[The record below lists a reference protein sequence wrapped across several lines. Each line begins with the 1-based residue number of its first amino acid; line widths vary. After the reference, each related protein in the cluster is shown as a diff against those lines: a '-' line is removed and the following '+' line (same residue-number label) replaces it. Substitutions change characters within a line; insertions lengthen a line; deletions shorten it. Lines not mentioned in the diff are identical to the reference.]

1 MRIKIKNSNANSKKM
16 KYIFLLITILV
27 AFTACEEELKTADAY
42 GNFEAKEVIVSS
54 EMGGKLLK
62 LNVEEGQELKS
73 GDLVAVVDTTQLV
86 LKQKQLRASIQTIS
100 GKTQNAQP
108 QVDVFKQQKDV
119 LLREKRRVEA
129 LVQGNA
135 ATQKQLDDLN
145 GQLEILDKQIAATQ
159 AQTAT
164 LNKGI
169 MGEIQPLQ
177 IQIDQLTDQIHRATT
192 YNPIDG
198 IVLIK
203 MAETAEMTASGKPLY
218 KIADTKN
225 MILRAYISGE
235 QLANIKIGQS
245 VKVAIDETATTNRTL
260 DGKVTW
266 ISEKAEF
273 TPKIIQ
279 TKEERVNL
287 VYAIKIAVT
296 NDGSLKI
303 GMPAEVSF

>member
-1 MRIKIKNSNANSKKM
+1 MKN
-16 KYIFLLITILV
+16 IFLLIIALAT
-27 AFTACEEELKTADAY
+27 FTACEEELKTADAY

-54 EMGGKLLK
+54 EMGGKLLE
-62 LNVEEGQELKS
+62 LNVEEGQELKA
-73 GDLVAVVDTTQLV
+73 GALVAVVDTTQLA

-108 QVDVFKQQKDV
+108 QVDVFKKQKDV

-145 GQLEILDKQIAATQ
+145 GQLEILDKQIAAIQ

-169 MGEIQPLQ
+169 MGEIQPLYV
-177 IQIDQLTDQIHRATT
+177 QIDQLTDQIHRATT

-203 MAETAEMTASGKPLY
+203 MAETAEMTAPGKPLY

-235 QLANIKIGQS
+235 QLPNIKIGQM

-260 DGKVTW
+260 DGKITW
-266 ISEKAEF
+266 VSEKAEF

-287 VYAIKIAVT
+287 VYAIKIAVE

>member
-1 MRIKIKNSNANSKKM
+1 MKN
-16 KYIFLLITILV
+16 IFLVIIAIATL
-27 AFTACEEELKTADAY
+27 TACEEELKTADAC
-42 GNFEAKEVIVSS
+42 GNFEAREVIVSS
-54 EMGGKLLK
+54 EMGGKLLQ
-62 LNVEEGQELKS
+62 LNVEEGQELKA
-73 GDLVAVVDTTQLV
+73 GALVAVVDTTQLV

-108 QVDVFKQQKDV
+108 QVDVFKKQKDV

-145 GQLEILDKQIAATQ
+145 GQIEILDKQIAATE

-169 MGEIQPLQ
+169 MGEIQPLYV
-177 IQIDQLTDQIHRATT
+177 QIDQLTDQIHRATT

-203 MAETAEMTASGKPLY
+203 MAETAEMTAPGKPLY

-225 MILRAYISGE
+225 MILRAYVSGE
-235 QLANIKIGQS
+235 QLPNIKIGQR

-260 DGKVTW
+260 DGKITW

-287 VYAIKIAVT
+287 VYAIKIAVK

>member
-1 MRIKIKNSNANSKKM
+1 MKN
-16 KYIFLLITILV
+16 IFLLIIALAT
-27 AFTACEEELKTADAY
+27 FTACEEELKTADAY

-54 EMGGKLLK
+54 EMGGKLLE
-62 LNVEEGQELKS
+62 LNVEEGQELKA
-73 GDLVAVVDTTQLV
+73 GALVAVVDTTQLI

-108 QVDVFKQQKDV
+108 QVDVFKKQKDV

-145 GQLEILDKQIAATQ
+145 GQLEILDKQIAAIQ

-169 MGEIQPLQ
+169 MGEIQPLYV
-177 IQIDQLTDQIHRATT
+177 QIDQLTDQIHRAIT
-192 YNPIDG
+192 YNPING

-203 MAETAEMTASGKPLY
+203 MAETAEMTAPGKPLY

-235 QLANIKIGQS
+235 QLPNIKIGQM

-260 DGKVTW
+260 DGKITW
-266 ISEKAEF
+266 VSEKAEF

-287 VYAIKIAVT
+287 VYAIKIAVE

>member
-1 MRIKIKNSNANSKKM
+1 MKN
-16 KYIFLLITILV
+16 IFLAIIALV
-27 AFTACEEELKTADAY
+27 MLTACEEELKTADAY

-62 LNVEEGQELKS
+62 FNVEEGQQIKS
-73 GDLVAVVDTTQLV
+73 GALVAVVDTTQLI

-100 GKTQNAQP
+100 GKRQDSQP
-108 QVDVFKQQKDV
+108 QVEVFKKQKDN
-119 LLREKRRVEA
+119 LLREKRRLEA
-129 LVQGNA
+129 LIQGNA
-135 ATQKQLDDLN
+135 ATKKQLDDLN
-145 GQLEILDKQIAATQ
+145 GQIEVLDKQIAATQ

-169 MGEIQPLQ
+169 MGEIQPLYV
-177 IQIDQLTDQIHRATT
+177 QIDQLSDQIRRAST

-198 IVLIK
+198 VVLIK
-203 MAETAEMTASGKPLY
+203 MAEPSEMTAPGKPLY

-225 MILRAYISGE
+225 MILRAYISGA
-235 QLANIKIGQS
+235 QLPNVKIGQT
-245 VKVAIDETATTNRTL
+245 VKVAIDETAETNRTL
-260 DGKVTW
+260 DGKITW

-287 VYAIKIAVT
+287 VYAIKIAVK

-303 GMPAEVSF
+303 GMPAEVNF

>member
-203 MAETAEMTASGKPLY
+203 MAETAEMTAPGKPLY

-260 DGKVTW
+260 DGKITW

>member
-1 MRIKIKNSNANSKKM
+1 MKN
-16 KYIFLLITILV
+16 IFLLIIALAT
-27 AFTACEEELKTADAY
+27 FTACEEELKTADAY

-54 EMGGKLLK
+54 EMGGKLLE
-62 LNVEEGQELKS
+62 LNVEEGQELKA
-73 GDLVAVVDTTQLV
+73 GALVAVVDTTQLA

-108 QVDVFKQQKDV
+108 QVDVFKKQKDV

-145 GQLEILDKQIAATQ
+145 GQLEILDKQIAAIQ

-169 MGEIQPLQ
+169 MGEIQPLYV
-177 IQIDQLTDQIHRATT
+177 QIDQLTDQIHRAIT
-192 YNPIDG
+192 YNPING

-203 MAETAEMTASGKPLY
+203 MAETAEMTAPGKPLY

-235 QLANIKIGQS
+235 QLPNIKIGQM

-260 DGKVTW
+260 DGKITW
-266 ISEKAEF
+266 VSEKAEF

-287 VYAIKIAVT
+287 VYAIKIAVE

>member
-1 MRIKIKNSNANSKKM
+1 M
-16 KYIFLLITILV
+16 KYIFLLIIVLAT
-27 AFTACEEELKTADAY
+27 FTACEEELKTADAY

-62 LNVEEGQELKS
+62 LDVEEGQELKA
-73 GDLVAVVDTTQLV
+73 GALVAVVDTTQLV
-86 LKQKQLRASIQTIS
+86 LKQKQLQASIQTVS
-100 GKTQNAQP
+100 GKKQDSQP
-108 QVDVFKQQKDV
+108 QVDVFKKQKDV

-169 MGEIQPLQ
+169 MGEIQPLYV
-177 IQIDQLTDQIHRATT
+177 QIDQLTDQIHRATT

-203 MAETAEMTASGKPLY
+203 MAETAEMTAPGKPLY

-235 QLANIKIGQS
+235 QLPNIKIGQT
-245 VKVAIDETATTNRTL
+245 VKVAIDETATKNRTL
-260 DGKVTW
+260 NGKITW

-287 VYAIKIAVT
+287 VYAIKIAVE

>member
-203 MAETAEMTASGKPLY
+203 MAETAEMTAPGKPLY

>member
-1 MRIKIKNSNANSKKM
+1 M
-16 KYIFLLITILV
+16 L
-27 AFTACEEELKTADAY
+27 TACEEELKTADAY

-62 LNVEEGQELKS
+62 FNVEEGQQIKS
-73 GDLVAVVDTTQLV
+73 GALVAVVDTTQLI

-100 GKTQNAQP
+100 GKRQDSQP
-108 QVDVFKQQKDV
+108 QVEVFKKQKDN
-119 LLREKRRVEA
+119 LLREKRRLEA
-129 LVQGNA
+129 LIQGNA
-135 ATQKQLDDLN
+135 ATKKQLDDLN
-145 GQLEILDKQIAATQ
+145 GQIEVLDKQIAATQ

-169 MGEIQPLQ
+169 MGEIQPLYV
-177 IQIDQLTDQIHRATT
+177 QIDQLSDQIRRAST

-198 IVLIK
+198 VVLIK
-203 MAETAEMTASGKPLY
+203 MAEPSEMTAPGKPLY

-225 MILRAYISGE
+225 MILRAYISGA
-235 QLANIKIGQS
+235 QLPNVKIGQT
-245 VKVAIDETATTNRTL
+245 VKVAIDETAETNRTL
-260 DGKVTW
+260 DGKITW

-287 VYAIKIAVT
+287 VYAIKIAVK

-303 GMPAEVSF
+303 GMPAEVNF

>member
-1 MRIKIKNSNANSKKM
+1 MKN
-16 KYIFLLITILV
+16 IFLAIIALAML
-27 AFTACEEELKTADAY
+27 TACEEELKTADAY

-62 LNVEEGQELKS
+62 FNVEEGQQIKS
-73 GDLVAVVDTTQLV
+73 GALVAVVDTTQLI

-100 GKTQNAQP
+100 GKRQDSQP
-108 QVDVFKQQKDV
+108 QVEVFKKQKDN
-119 LLREKRRVEA
+119 LLREKRRLEA
-129 LVQGNA
+129 LIQGNA
-135 ATQKQLDDLN
+135 ATKKQLDDLN
-145 GQLEILDKQIAATQ
+145 GQIEVLDKQIAATQ

-169 MGEIQPLQ
+169 MGEIQPLYV
-177 IQIDQLTDQIHRATT
+177 QIDQLSDQIRRAST

-198 IVLIK
+198 VVLIK
-203 MAETAEMTASGKPLY
+203 MAEPSEMTAPGKPLY

-225 MILRAYISGE
+225 MILRAYISGA
-235 QLANIKIGQS
+235 QLPNVKIGQT
-245 VKVAIDETATTNRTL
+245 VKVAIDETAETNRTL
-260 DGKVTW
+260 DGKITW

-287 VYAIKIAVT
+287 VYAIKIAVK

-303 GMPAEVSF
+303 GMPAEVNF

>member
-1 MRIKIKNSNANSKKM
+1 
-16 KYIFLLITILV
+16 
-27 AFTACEEELKTADAY
+27 
-42 GNFEAKEVIVSS
+42 
-54 EMGGKLLK
+54 MGGKLLK

-235 QLANIKIGQS
+235 QLANIKIGQT

-260 DGKVTW
+260 DGKITW